1 MAANFTSPGTA
12 YAWTEAS
19 VHSVR
24 AHIELQPNGSA
35 VVTYELTVAVHAG
48 WVEGLEIA
56 GLDRDFE
63 LLDTVPVSWVSVD
76 GEQKFS
82 PLTHRRRRDRL
93 FLSFRRS
100 TSPRRGQYR
109 VRFAYQA
116 QLGARDIITTESGR
130 VQVTWTLPGWSSGLD
145 GVWITLRAPPGA
157 AEVSP
162 EGTTTGARAEVW
174 QNQHQTLFRW
184 HRAHLPR
191 TMDWTV
197 AIEVPPGHMNAE
209 LFRPTRAKREAP
221 EAESLPTP
229 LPSPFPVI
237 ALGLFGVL
245 VILRRYCFARACR
258 TRGCQPRPLIPT
270 GHELVRAA
278 LVMATLSVAC
288 WLPAS

>member
-1 MAANFTSPGTA
+1 MATSFISPWKA

-24 AHIELQPNGSA
+24 AHIEVQPEGA
-35 VVTYELTVAVHAG
+35 VVVNYELTVAVHAG

-82 PLTHRRRRDRL
+82 PVAQRRRRDRL

-109 VRFAYQA
+109 VRFAYRA
-116 QLGARDIITTESGR
+116 ELGARDITTTESGR

-145 GVWITLRAPPGA
+145 GVWLTLRTPPGA
-157 AEVSP
+157 TEASP
-162 EGTTTGARAEVW
+162 EDTTTGARAEVW

-191 TMDWTV
+191 TMDWAV
-197 AIEVPPGHMNAE
+197 AVEVPPEHMIAE

-221 EAESLPTP
+221 EVQSAPTP
-229 LPSPFPVI
+229 RPSNGAI
-237 ALGLFGVL
+237 
-245 VILRRYCFARACR
+245 
-258 TRGCQPRPLIPT
+258 
-270 GHELVRAA
+270 
-278 LVMATLSVAC
+278 TL
-288 WLPAS
+288 